1 MVRPPVPKPA
11 STAGPSRGRLRGAA
25 GIGAGTAARD
35 PRRGAALF
43 IVLMFSAF
51 LATLAAA
58 AMRTGLSGAR
68 AAAVFADG
76 VRADALGRGAGDALA
91 YRLATGDAAAK
102 RGGAIG
108 LRLPGAEVTIDYLS
122 ESARVDANA
131 APVPLIAALLVAAGA
146 EPSEADA
153 VTGRIARFRAEAA
166 ARAKASQ
173 PAEGDGSAPG
183 GLAAIRA
190 AVDALGPAAK
200 PKPSAGPAAIRDLSE
215 VAADWGLS
223 DGLARR
229 VLPSL
234 TVSSGTT
241 TVDPVLAGRTV
252 LLALLGGDERAD
264 DYMQRRQEGFADK
277 DSALALLPVP
287 SRDFAGFTDSPAVR
301 AVARVRLANRY
312 ERRYEI
318 VMAPPAGEATGAPP
332 APGAPP
338 GPPGGRGAVPVVVS
352 WRVLP

>member
-1 MVRPPVPKPA
+1 MRPPVPTP
-11 STAGPSRGRLRGAA
+11 TAGFPRGRGRV
-25 GIGAGTAARD
+25 RSD

-51 LATLAAA
+51 LAALAAA

-76 VRADALGRGAGDALA
+76 VRADALGRGAADALA

-122 ESARVDANA
+122 ESARIDANA
-131 APVPLIAALLVAAGA
+131 APVPLIAALLAAAGA
-146 EPSEADA
+146 EPSEAEA
-153 VTGRIARFRAEAA
+153 VAARIARFRAEAA
-166 ARAKASQ
+166 ARAKPSQ
-173 PAEGDGSAPG
+173 PANGGGAAPG

-190 AVDALGPAAK
+190 AVDALGPAAT
-200 PKPSAGPAAIRDLSE
+200 PKPSAGPAAVRDLSE

-229 VLPSL
+229 ILPSL
-234 TVSSGTT
+234 TVSSGAA

-264 DYMQRRQEGFADK
+264 DYLQRRQEGFTDK

-287 SRDFAGFTDSPAVR
+287 SRDFAGFTDSAAVR
-301 AVARVRLANRY
+301 AVARVRVANRY

-318 VMAPPAGEATGAPP
+318 VMAPAAQDAPGAPP
-332 APGAPP
+332 APG
-338 GPPGGRGAVPVVVS
+338 GSPGGRGAVPVVVS

>member
-1 MVRPPVPKPA
+1 MVTLCPQ
-11 STAGPSRGRLRGAA
+11 RGA
-25 GIGAGTAARD
+25 D

-43 IVLMFSAF
+43 VVLMFAAF
-51 LATLAAA
+51 LGGLAAS

-76 VRADALGRGAGDALA
+76 IRADALGRGAADAVA

-108 LRLPGAEVTIDYLS
+108 LRLPGADVTIDYLS
-122 ESARVDANA
+122 ESARVDVNA
-131 APVPLIAALLVAAGA
+131 APVSLIAALLAASGA
-146 EPSEADA
+146 EPSEAEA
-153 VTGRIARFRAEAA
+153 AAARISAFRAAAA
-166 ARAKASQ
+166 ARAK
-173 PAEGDGSAPG
+173 PAQATDGTGTSPPLG

-190 AVDALGPAAK
+190 SVDALGPAAK
-200 PKPSAGPAAIRDLSE
+200 PKTTAGPAAIRDLSE
-215 VAADWGLS
+215 VAAAWGLS
-223 DGLARR
+223 DALARR

-234 TVSSGTT
+234 TVSSGAA
-241 TVDPVLAGRTV
+241 TVDPVLAGRPV
-252 LLALLGGDERAD
+252 LLALLGGEERAD
-264 DYMQRRQEGFADK
+264 DYIQRRQAGFVDK

-318 VMAPPAGEATGAPP
+318 VLAPGATATPAVSAGVVAQPSPGQPP
-332 APGAPP
+332 APVATPGAAGTAPP
-338 GPPGGRGAVPVVVS
+338 SVVVS
-352 WRVLP
+352 WRKLP

>member
-1 MVRPPVPKPA
+1 MVTAARVP
-11 STAGPSRGRLRGAA
+11 
-25 GIGAGTAARD
+25 ARD

-43 IVLMFSAF
+43 VVLMFSAF
-51 LATLAAA
+51 LATLAAS

-76 VRADALGRGAGDALA
+76 VRADALGRGAADALA

-108 LRLPGAEVTIDYLS
+108 LRLPGADVTIDYLS

-131 APVPLIAALLVAAGA
+131 APVPLVAALLAACGA
-146 EPSEADA
+146 EPSEAAA
-153 VTGRIARFRAEAA
+153 VAARVARFRAEAA
-166 ARAKASQ
+166 ARAK
-173 PAEGDGSAPG
+173 PAQTGGGDGSAPPLG

-190 AVDALGPAAK
+190 SVDALGPAAK
-200 PKPSAGPAAIRDLSE
+200 PKAASGPAAIRDLSE

-223 DGLARR
+223 DALARR

-234 TVSSGTT
+234 TVSSGAA
-241 TVDPVLAGRTV
+241 TVDPVLADRTV
-252 LLALLGGDERAD
+252 LMALLGGDERAD
-264 DYMQRRQEGFADK
+264 DYLRRRRAGFVDK
-277 DSALALLPVP
+277 DSALALLPIP
-287 SRDFAGFTDSPAVR
+287 SRDFVGFTDSEAVR
-301 AVARVRLANRY
+301 AVARVRVANRY

-318 VMAPPAGEATGAPP
+318 VLAPPADPPSGAPP
-332 APGAPP
+332 PGASSPPPGAPP
-338 GPPGGRGAVPVVVS
+338 GPGGGNALPVVVS